1 MTEPA
6 STEGA
11 GRILATAREEAE
23 RLGHAQI
30 GTEHLLLA
38 LLREKESLPP
48 EAAAQL
54 PKDVDNAAKRL
65 MSAGKRGAPPEEGLA
80 LSSRA
85 RRMMDV
91 AAAEAGRQGGSTIT
105 PEHLLTA
112 LQGEN
117 KGIAAAI
124 LREASGKKKGERG
137 GRPDGGGAAEPEKPA
152 QRERQRDRQRQK
164 AGEDPAQP
172 PTQAAQETPTPP
184 ERAGRP
190 ERGERGRGRDREKKA
205 SAAPDRGR
213 TRVDRKQERT
223 RPPTATDAPPRG
235 ARPEP
240 PAPPDAPPPRRIAPV
255 VGDPFRIRMRHLLL
269 PAVPAAIWLA
279 RQGAAPGIVF
289 AVCCLAILP
298 LAQYLGEA
306 TEHLGERTGPTV
318 GGFLNATF
326 GNAAELI
333 IAIFALQAGLIELV
347 KASIIGS
354 ILGNLL
360 LILGLSLM
368 AAGMNKPL
376 FAFNRT
382 AAGMAGSMLALAV
395 AAMVFPALFHATHP
409 EAASLVEL
417 HLSEGVAIVLG
428 VVYLLSLLFSLRTHR
443 RLLGGEPHPTVHP
456 VWGVPRALAV
466 LALATVGIAVISE
479 ILVSAIG
486 PLTEGG
492 LLSQAFLG
500 LIIIPVI
507 GNAAEHASAVA
518 VARKGKVDLAIQIAM
533 GSSTQVALFVAP
545 VLVGVGV
552 LLGVEMNLV
561 FTPFQVLAL
570 ALATGVSALMTLDG
584 ESHWFEGVQLLALYV
599 LVGLAAYFI

>member
-11 GRILATAREEAE
+11 GRILATARDEAE

-48 EAAAQL
+48 EAAALL
-54 PKDVDNAAKRL
+54 PKDVENAGKRL
-65 MSAGKRGAPPEEGLA
+65 MSAGKKGAPPEDGLA

-85 RRMMDV
+85 RRILDE

-124 LREASGKKKGERG
+124 LREASGKKKGDRG
-137 GRPDGGGAAEPEKPA
+137 GRKQGGNAGESEKPA
-152 QRERQRDRQRQK
+152 PRERQRDRQRDK
-164 AGEDPAQP
+164 SGEEPAEP
-172 PTQAAQETPTPP
+172 VAQTPVAPAERP
-184 ERAGRP
+184 ERP
-190 ERGERGRGRDREKKA
+190 ERGERGRGREREKRATSTPERGRERRDRKPEGKPAQA
-205 SAAPDRGR
+205 SASPSS
-213 TRVDRKQERT
+213 
-223 RPPTATDAPPRG
+223 
-235 ARPEP
+235 ARRAPEP
-240 PAPPDAPPPRRIAPV
+240 EAATPPAAPPPRRVAPV
-255 VGDPFRIRMRHLLL
+255 VGDPFRLKLRHLLL
-269 PAVPAAIWLA
+269 PAVPAAIWMA
-279 RQGAAPGIVF
+279 RQGADPYIVF
-289 AVCCLAILP
+289 ALACLAILP

-318 GGFLNATF
+318 GGLLNATF

-382 AAGMAGSMLALAV
+382 AAGMAGAMLALAV
-395 AAMVFPALFHATHP
+395 AALVFPALFHATHP
-409 EAASLVEL
+409 DASRLAEL
-417 HLSEGVAIVLG
+417 HLSELVAIVLG

-443 RLLGGEPHPTVHP
+443 RLLGGDPHPTVHP

-466 LALATVGIAVISE
+466 LAVSTVGIAVLSE
-479 ILVSAIG
+479 ILVHTIG
-486 PLTEGG
+486 PMTEGG
-492 LLSQAFLG
+492 VFSQAFLG

-507 GNAAEHASAVA
+507 GNAAEHAAAVV

-545 VLVGVGV
+545 ALVAIGV
-552 LLGVEMNLV
+552 LIGVNMNLV
-561 FTPFQVLAL
+561 FTPFEVLAL
-570 ALATGVSALMTLDG
+570 ALATGVSALITLDG

-599 LVGLAAYFI
+599 LVGIAAYFI

>member
-1 MTEPA
+1 M
-6 STEGA
+6 
-11 GRILATAREEAE
+11 
-23 RLGHAQI
+23 
-30 GTEHLLLA
+30 
-38 LLREKESLPP
+38 
-48 EAAAQL
+48 
-54 PKDVDNAAKRL
+54 
-65 MSAGKRGAPPEEGLA
+65 
-80 LSSRA
+80 
-85 RRMMDV
+85 
-91 AAAEAGRQGGSTIT
+91 
-105 PEHLLTA
+105 
-112 LQGEN
+112 
-117 KGIAAAI
+117 
-124 LREASGKKKGERG
+124 
-137 GRPDGGGAAEPEKPA
+137 
-152 QRERQRDRQRQK
+152 
-164 AGEDPAQP
+164 
-172 PTQAAQETPTPP
+172 
-184 ERAGRP
+184 
-190 ERGERGRGRDREKKA
+190 
-205 SAAPDRGR
+205 
-213 TRVDRKQERT
+213 
-223 RPPTATDAPPRG
+223 
-235 ARPEP
+235 
-240 PAPPDAPPPRRIAPV
+240 
-255 VGDPFRIRMRHLLL
+255 
-269 PAVPAAIWLA
+269 WLA